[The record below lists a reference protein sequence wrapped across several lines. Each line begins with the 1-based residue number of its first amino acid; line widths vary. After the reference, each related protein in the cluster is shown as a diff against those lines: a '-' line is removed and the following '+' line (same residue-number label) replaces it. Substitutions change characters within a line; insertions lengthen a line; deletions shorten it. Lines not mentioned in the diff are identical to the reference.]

1 MPSQISTSNQAR
13 IEVGIIKGEGER
25 ERERKH
31 QHKETASLDPQLPLH
46 YTHYMPRLY
55 QMLYLQLSQPSEVGT
70 MVILMLQMRI
80 TDVKEQLS
88 GKTGEV
94 SLLETNFRIIV
105 LPHCAKTICSYR
117 LYSTLFYFARCPEGL
132 TYTHYVKTFLSLWL
146 PVGYCQWK
154 EGRE

>member
-13 IEVGIIKGEGER
+13 IEVGIIKGEG

-94 SLLETNFRIIV
+94 SLLETNFRIRV
-105 LPHCAKTICSYR
+105 LPHCAKTICSSR